1 MRDREFISKM
11 QRKVKDVEYVPSED
25 AFGNIIKRGEKPIW
39 YRISRKR
46 NFVLGGLFFMVSAT
60 LVYNIMPQ
68 LSQNLDPKHLAVA
81 ELNTIHD
88 ADFTNAYSV
97 EKPIV
102 KNKLETVRPKNR
114 NANFRKNDKPKL
126 ENFNEMAI
134 GESQNSEKPIV
145 TDIIDHHPTISRM
158 DTPIEALDGVGL
170 SRVSNE
176 KNILKH
182 VEIKPLGHPVIE
194 IKGSQTRIRIAGQM
208 GYAGALYRSKINNEP
223 LKQALK
229 VLNDNGFTQSFLTVG
244 ANYEYQGKGK
254 NLAFY
259 AGVSYDRLELD
270 ILKYQIESV
279 VSSTNDPLFR
289 SPGKL
294 EDQAVVVSK
303 TISLPIG
310 LKWYPLENT
319 KWKLGFSSGGFVSY
333 NADNVNNL
341 WKNQD
346 DQISYLAI
354 KSDFRTLNL
363 GLTTGAS
370 LEYKINKL
378 ITVSIESQ
386 FGLNFW
392 NTYKSSYLYR
402 QNRYFGTS
410 GLGLAFSL

>member
-182 VEIKPLGHPVIE
+182 VEIKPVHTCVVIY
-194 IKGSQTRIRIAGQM
+194 SWLRHM
-208 GYAGALYRSKINNEP
+208 
-223 LKQALK
+223 
-229 VLNDNGFTQSFLTVG
+229 
-244 ANYEYQGKGK
+244 
-254 NLAFY
+254 
-259 AGVSYDRLELD
+259 
-270 ILKYQIESV
+270 
-279 VSSTNDPLFR
+279 
-289 SPGKL
+289 L
-294 EDQAVVVSK
+294 ED
-303 TISLPIG
+303 L
-310 LKWYPLENT
+310 WHNFENLRQQ
-319 KWKLGFSSGGFVSY
+319 WE
-333 NADNVNNL
+333 
-341 WKNQD
+341 
-346 DQISYLAI
+346 YL
-354 KSDFRTLNL
+354 N
-363 GLTTGAS
+363 
-370 LEYKINKL
+370 
-378 ITVSIESQ
+378 
-386 FGLNFW
+386 
-392 NTYKSSYLYR
+392 
-402 QNRYFGTS
+402 
-410 GLGLAFSL
+410 